1 MRKHWKDIFLK
12 TLEATGSV
20 KAACDAA
27 RITRSAAYKARAQ
40 SALFREEWKDAMDAA
55 IGELERKA
63 FEMARDGKFAPMKF
77 LLQSHWPE
85 TYRQPAR
92 TVTMKFTPQELDK
105 MTDEQIN
112 ELYRKYRGLIKGF
125 DRGPVNGLPA
135 IERTDGEAG
144 FGANGNAVAAAPR
157 SAGVGAEQPSR

>member
-40 SALFREEWKDAMDAA
+40 SALLREEWKDAMDAA

-112 ELYRKYRGLIKGF
+112 ELYRKYRGL
-125 DRGPVNGLPA
+125 V
-135 IERTDGEAG
+135 
-144 FGANGNAVAAAPR
+144 
-157 SAGVGAEQPSR
+157 